1 MSNKV
6 NKNAVRAGAI
16 SAGTMLMLLMS
27 SPAFALTRDDGDD
40 PGPGLSVINTLGLY
54 VAAPIVLFLVIAG
67 LVMVMARR
75 SDNPATHAEN
85 THFARSAR

>member
-16 SAGTMLMLLMS
+16 ATGTMLMLLMS

-40 PGPGLSVINTLGLY
+40 PGPGMSVINTLGLY
-54 VAAPIVLFLVIAG
+54 VAAPIVLFLVITG
-67 LVMVMARR
+67 ITMVAARG
-75 SDNPATHAEN
+75 SDNPATHAHN
-85 THFARSAR
+85 THHPRTR